1 MNVKLLKKLRKEAY
15 NKIKLKYDINN
26 GYYIINKDF
35 KVRYYF
41 STNVSNIEDA
51 KKRLIIARRF
61 FIEQAIKDLR
71 LIKYRRIS
79 KAISKKLDNL

>member
-1 MNVKLLKKLRKEAY
+1 MNVKLLKKLRKKAY
-15 NKIKLKYDINN
+15 NRIKIKYEVNK
-26 GYYIINKDF
+26 GYHIINKQYDT
-35 KVRYYF
+35 RYCF
-41 STNVSNIEDA
+41 CTNVNTIEDA

-79 KAISKKLDNL
+79 EAITKKLDNL